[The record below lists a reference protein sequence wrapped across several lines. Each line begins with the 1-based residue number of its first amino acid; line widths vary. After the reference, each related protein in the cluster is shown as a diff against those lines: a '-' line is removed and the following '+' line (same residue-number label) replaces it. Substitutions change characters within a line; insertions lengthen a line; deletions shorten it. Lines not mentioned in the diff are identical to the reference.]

1 MGSTCLKP
9 CRTLVGFALSVVEFA
24 TAVCAGKQKD
34 GLPLVLFIKRLFF
47 QPSAPPPNPPSKRK
61 KVDLGLSSI
70 WPYFQISKLGFKS
83 VAHYLIETRRLQS
96 NLDQNVDAPKQVS
109 AKRSLPFSDIEIQ
122 SKGLIEGDSI
132 CAGLLKS
139 QLEVKSEDGFKIEKE
154 NTMRSM
160 ENTDSDNQVSAR
172 QSGSVSFLQV
182 DHEVDDLHGLSK
194 PQSGDK
200 TGDQLKAEKEKEPPI
215 MHEEHDR
222 GDIMGSQ
229 PKLKKRALP
238 IEPNSIA
245 GRLRQRHRKGNGPGA
260 GDEVLRGVS
269 EKISD
274 VKQALNYI
282 SSENNVEK
290 DREMHSKEINKH
302 DDDNIA
308 PERGSELKRKPA
320 PASGPSPDGIAG
332 RLRSRRKTT

>member
-1 MGSTCLKP
+1 MKP

-83 VAHYLIETRRLQS
+83 VAHYLIETRRLQP

-122 SKGLIEGDSI
+122 SKGSIEGDSI
-132 CAGLLKS
+132 CAGSLKS

-200 TGDQLKAEKEKEPPI
+200 AGDQLKAEKEKEPPI
-215 MHEEHDR
+215 MHEEHDH

-274 VKQALNYI
+274 VKQAVNYI

-290 DREMHSKEINKH
+290 DREMHSKEINEH

-320 PASGPSPDGIAG
+320 PAAGPSPGGIAG